1 MGVKVELELQEEQIK
16 RILKEFLIKN
26 PKILREILE
35 EVEDTLFL
43 EHLKEAEKSPEVD
56 KKEIEKILE
65 I

>member
-1 MGVKVELELQEEQIK
+1 MDLKVELELQEEQIK

-26 PKILREILE
+26 PEILREILE
-35 EVEDTLFL
+35 EVEDNLLL
-43 EHLKEAEKSPEVD
+43 EHLKEAKKSPEVD